1 VLIRLWQQFS
11 SLVGTV
17 QWRGLT
23 IIRRVR
29 ESAESEH
36 GNAMG
41 ALAIVPAPNWEQRDA
56 ELKAAGDAVQGGA
69 PADLEQT
76 SKLAEVGGLEGLR
89 GRTNPLTQVLT
100 SVESFIAKIDQDIAM
115 DSTALIKEKNAAP
128 AVHNKEKLTTQGLE
142 VVPEY
147 PAPPIVSI
155 PAITSATT
163 GDERQRIL
171 DVKERRALQK
181 VQHRLAAVPHIP
193 VHAKPHDR
201 WKAGSHVVSADLD
214 AAEAAIDSI
223 DAFTGNLPATT
234 AEYLSTG
241 SGTAAH
247 TSAMSAAPAEPR
259 AKPRADDR
267 AASDVP
273 KLDPSAPNPS
283 VKSDSFKEEQ
293 QRALR
298 QTIHDGSRLELT
310 ATKPMQQSAQQQDV
324 DVNGRWFGNP
334 FTITRAKAQ
343 SHESE
348 VEQDEAQHLD
358 RFAHSLQEDNQR
370 HHQKVAA
377 ARAQERRVINGLH
390 ERESQ
395 TRQAFK
401 RHEQEQT
408 VQDREHEKH
417 LTHELAQDKKAE
429 KIALEHKETTNEIE
443 RVEAHMQNKAS
454 EHWEDAQEA
463 RKRTIIKESDELA
476 QHRWSKM
483 EQDEKAKESLYQA
496 AQKVDKYM
504 SPVIPQNEGHGE
516 QDVREKWEQEELQG
530 IAKLEATR
538 KEAEVSMAKRI
549 VLARQQQEVQAQREE
564 TIMGEKL
571 VERKKYLHEEALQHS
586 RVAAWHAKIEE
597 EKAAHLRALVTEQ
610 KQDTEHAEL
619 RVAAIQKEDTARGAA
634 QSAEQQ
640 HDTMHGNKVV
650 MAAESAAA
658 MQAAQKSKMVKEEET
673 FREQALH
680 EISKEE
686 KDLVAKKEAM
696 LKEDE
701 TLRQHELAQRDA
713 AASRKAHEEQEQLH
727 NAGIQRSE
735 AFAEERSVATHEER
749 ALLRERQMAAARH
762 EEEMEARRKAVDR
775 ARRNMAAELRVK
787 KRVHKR
793 KLAAQHLVLD
803 AQQADHEI
811 ALAQHHSAAAEAEL
825 LARGVGGAMSMSQI
839 IAKTAAGGAPKAL
852 AQTMVRALRSQVC
865 GFCCVRAWL
874 PWCCF

>member
-1 VLIRLWQQFS
+1 
-11 SLVGTV
+11 
-17 QWRGLT
+17 
-23 IIRRVR
+23 
-29 ESAESEH
+29 
-36 GNAMG
+36 MG

-100 SVESFIAKIDQDIAM
+100 SVESYIAKIDQDIAT
-115 DSTALIKEKNAAP
+115 DSTALNKEKNAAP
-128 AVHNKEKLTTQGLE
+128 AVHHKEQLTTQGLE
-142 VVPEY
+142 VAPEY
-147 PAPPIVSI
+147 PAPPIASI

-171 DVKERRALQK
+171 DAKERRALQK

-193 VHAKPHDR
+193 AHAKPHDK

-247 TSAMSAAPAEPR
+247 PIYTSAMSAAPAEPW

-273 KLDPSAPNPS
+273 KLDPSAFDGPNPS

-298 QTIHDGSRLELT
+298 QTINDGSRLELT
-310 ATKPMQQSAQQQDV
+310 TTKPMQQPAQQQDV

-334 FTITRAKAQ
+334 FTALSTRAKAQ

-417 LTHELAQDKKAE
+417 LTHELAEDKKAE
-429 KIALEHKETTNEIE
+429 KIALERKETTNEIE

-476 QHRWSKM
+476 QRRWSKM

-549 VLARQQQEVQAQREE
+549 VFARQQQEVQAQREE
-564 TIMGEKL
+564 NIMGEKL
-571 VERKKYLHEEALQHS
+571 AEHKKYLHEEALQHS

-597 EKAAHLRALVTEQ
+597 ERAAHLRALVTEQ

-619 RVAAIQKEDTARGAA
+619 RAAAIQKEDTARGTA

-640 HDTMHGNKVV
+640 HDMMHGKKVV

-686 KDLVAKKEAM
+686 KDSVAKKEAM

-727 NAGIQRSE
+727 NAEIQRSE
-735 AFAEERSVATHEER
+735 AFAKERSVATHEER

-825 LARGVGGAMSMSQI
+825 LARGVGTRNRGAMSMSQI

-852 AQTMVRALRSQVC
+852 AQTMARALRSRVC
-865 GFCCVRAWL
+865 GSCCVRAWL
-874 PWCCF
+874 PWCYL

>member
-1 VLIRLWQQFS
+1 
-11 SLVGTV
+11 
-17 QWRGLT
+17 
-23 IIRRVR
+23 
-29 ESAESEH
+29 
-36 GNAMG
+36 MG
-41 ALAIVPAPNWEQRDA
+41 ALAIVPAPKWEQRDA
-56 ELKAAGDAVQGGA
+56 ELRIAGDAVQGGA

-100 SVESFIAKIDQDIAM
+100 SVESYIAKIDQDIAT
-115 DSTALIKEKNAAP
+115 DSTALNKEKNAAP
-128 AVHNKEKLTTQGLE
+128 AVHHKEQLTTQGLE
-142 VVPEY
+142 VAPEY
-147 PAPPIVSI
+147 PAPPIASI

-193 VHAKPHDR
+193 AHAKPHDK

-247 TSAMSAAPAEPR
+247 PIYTSAMSAAPAEPW

-273 KLDPSAPNPS
+273 KLDPSAFDGPNPS

-298 QTIHDGSRLELT
+298 QTINDGSRLELT
-310 ATKPMQQSAQQQDV
+310 TTKPMQQPAQQQDV

-334 FTITRAKAQ
+334 FTALSTRAKAQ

-417 LTHELAQDKKAE
+417 LTHELAEDKKAE
-429 KIALEHKETTNEIE
+429 KIALERKETTNEIE

-476 QHRWSKM
+476 QRRWSKM

-549 VLARQQQEVQAQREE
+549 VFARQQQEVQAQREE
-564 TIMGEKL
+564 NIMGEKL
-571 VERKKYLHEEALQHS
+571 AEHKKYLHEEALQHS

-597 EKAAHLRALVTEQ
+597 ERAAHLRALVTEQ

-619 RVAAIQKEDTARGAA
+619 RAAAIQKEDTARGTA

-640 HDTMHGNKVV
+640 HDMMHGKKVV

-727 NAGIQRSE
+727 NAEIQRSE
-735 AFAEERSVATHEER
+735 AFAKERSVATHEER

-825 LARGVGGAMSMSQI
+825 LARGVGTRNRGAMSMSQI

-852 AQTMVRALRSQVC
+852 AQTMARALRSRVC
-865 GFCCVRAWL
+865 GSCCVRAWL
-874 PWCCF
+874 PWCYL